1 MLAEFGVH
9 YPFKPSYTAE
19 DDQGLSDI
27 IWIYCF
33 SLKPFYPKMDLCLVE
48 HR

>member
-27 IWIYCF
+27 IWIYFF
-33 SLKPFYPKMDLCLVE
+33 SLKPFLMDLCLAE
-48 HR
+48 LR